1 MMIWEINFGKI
12 GWVMISSIKKPTKT
26 ELIKNLQSLK
36 NPNIETFEVFDQ
48 QHKNTLFKNI
58 TNYLRFGNLSVIIV
72 RNK

>member
-1 MMIWEINFGKI
+1 MKSFGTEELL
-12 GWVMISSIKKPTKT
+12 MISNIKKPTKT

-48 QHKNTLFKNI
+48 NNKNTLFKNI

>member
-1 MMIWEINFGKI
+1 MKIWEINFGEI